1 MDAEGHGRVNE
12 WLRHVKKKLTEAA
25 YYFFFSLFLKEA
37 MDEGYL
43 EMVVVVGGQ
52 SFLDYS
58 PLSLSLSLIALGNHV
73 KTHMVGAY
81 SDNPNNAHQW

>member
-1 MDAEGHGRVNE
+1 
-12 WLRHVKKKLTEAA
+12 
-25 YYFFFSLFLKEA
+25 
-37 MDEGYL
+37 MDEDYL
-43 EMVVVVGGQ
+43 EVVVVVGGFQ

-58 PLSLSLSLIALGNHV
+58 PLSLSLIALGNHV

>member
-1 MDAEGHGRVNE
+1 MIATRQ
-12 WLRHVKKKLTEAA
+12 KTLTEAA
-25 YYFFFSLFLKEA
+25 ASSSLFLEEE
-37 MDEGYL
+37 MDEDYL
-43 EMVVVVGGQ
+43 EVVVGWGGGVQ

-58 PLSLSLSLIALGNHV
+58 PLSLSLIALGNHV